1 MLVLGAL
8 PWDPAYAQSRQISI
22 LRDAEIE
29 DTIRVYADPLF
40 VAAGLD
46 PQSINIHLVND
57 RSLNAFVS
65 NGRNMFMFSGL
76 LMSTDDPNQIIGV
89 IAHETGHIAGGHLVS
104 VRGEVEKATAAAI
117 LSTILGIA
125 VAAAT
130 GEGAAAAAGS
140 TIGSGIAQR
149 EFFRYT
155 RTQESAADQ
164 AALSYLDAT
173 GQSSEGLYDLLRTF
187 ENQELLSATNQDP
200 YMRTHPLTSD
210 RLQAVKHH
218 IEVSPHSNAP
228 ADPDLM
234 MRQARMVAKLVGF
247 LESLRVTLQRYPESD
262 QSIPAR
268 YARSIAYF
276 QDRQMDKAVPLI
288 DGLIAEEPDNPYF
301 HELKGQMLFET
312 GSGDLALASYA
323 QSVEL
328 APDQPLLAIGY
339 AQALIESGE
348 ETNLEIA
355 ASSLE
360 QALRIEPRNATA
372 WRLLGMA
379 YGRLGLEAR
388 ASVASAE
395 FSYLTGDHQQ
405 AEFLARRAVQGLEYG
420 TPDWQR
426 ANDILNALNAGDG

>member
-1 MLVLGAL
+1 M
-8 PWDPAYAQSRQISI
+8 
-22 LRDAEIE
+22 
-29 DTIRVYADPLF
+29 
-40 VAAGLD
+40 AAGLD
-46 PQSINIHLVND
+46 PESINIHLVND

-104 VRGEVEKATAAAI
+104 VRGELEKATAAAI

-130 GEGAAAAAGS
+130 GEGAAAAAGG
-140 TIGSGIAQR
+140 TIGTGIATR

-200 YMRTHPLTSD
+200 YMRTHPLTAD

-228 ADPDLM
+228 SDPDLV

-247 LESLRVTLQRYPESD
+247 LEPLRVTLQRYPESD
-262 QSIPAR
+262 QSVPAR

-276 QDRQMDKAVPLI
+276 QDRQMDLAVPLI

-339 AQALIESGE
+339 AQALIETDQDGD
-348 ETNLEIA
+348 LELA

-360 QALRIEPRNATA
+360 QALRLEQRNANA
-372 WRLLGMA
+372 WRLLGIA
-379 YGRLGLEAR
+379 YGRLGFEAR
-388 ASVASAE
+388 SSMASAE
-395 FSYLTGDHQQ
+395 FAYLTRDYER

-426 ANDILNALNAGDG
+426 ANDILNAITAGNG